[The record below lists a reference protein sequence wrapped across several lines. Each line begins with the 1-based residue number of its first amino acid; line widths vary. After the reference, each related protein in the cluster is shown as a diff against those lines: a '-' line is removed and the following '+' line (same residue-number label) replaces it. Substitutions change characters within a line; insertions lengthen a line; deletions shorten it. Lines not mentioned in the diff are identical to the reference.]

1 MRIQILGTA
10 ASVALLGF
18 GTVPVRALSPCPLL
32 GPDLPIPTALGNEV
46 SVRNA
51 LSEIQQLVPS
61 LDIDF
66 QNTSFSIDIYPA
78 ADKQPLFS
86 YHHSTPILQNH
97 SHGVQVVNDTTVYR
111 IGSISKLLTAYVYL
125 LEVGD
130 VSFNQPVTRYV
141 PELADISA
149 GLRNKSDSALQYVDW
164 DVITIGALA
173 SHMAGIPR
181 DFPSPASSDRQLER
195 LGFPPVRHVDFGYCG
210 ENVLYPCNRT
220 AFFDAIRTRHPV
232 EAAFSTPIYSNIG
245 YQIMAY
251 ALENITG
258 TTYPD
263 ILSRQLIL
271 PLGLNPTSYAK
282 PANSDSSIIPDS
294 PSNSWYD
301 VDTRDEGP
309 AAGIYSSIADLR
321 KIGQSIL
328 TYEMLSPSQT
338 RRWMKPVSFTA
349 DPQVAIGAPWEI
361 ARVPSTNR
369 ASWMYT
375 KGGKLRMY
383 SSLMA
388 LLPDWG
394 VGLTVLAAGTDAP
407 GVVGMIPGAIVS
419 KLVPALE
426 KAAKRQARQSYSGR
440 YGDERNGMTITVQD
454 SLPGLGVTSW
464 FVDGR
469 DMFISIRLMVSESST
484 GSGNVSMRLYPT
496 GLQTQTDGNARLE
509 SWRAVYEIIDAASPS
524 SPYCAS
530 WFAVDSV
537 TYGGVSI
544 DEFVIDL
551 SADGISQGITM
562 SAFDTRLERPSMDYK
577 VVVAAVHAA
586 PVFMNKAATTDKV
599 IDLIE
604 RAGKE
609 NIELLVFP
617 ETFIPGYPY
626 WIECYPPLQ
635 QVGALAKYADESV
648 VVQDGDEIARI
659 SATCRRTGIAI
670 SLGISE
676 RIAQGYTLFNSQVNI
691 DANGTLLGVHR
702 KLQPTY
708 VERSVWAQGGGHTL
722 RTYKL
727 TASGRPFNLGGL
739 CCWEHTMNGARQ
751 ALITQHEH
759 IHAGAWPALSTMAG
773 FEVVAD
779 SQIEA
784 LMKAHALTAQVFVI
798 TASNYVDDACLE
810 WMEKNLGKQEFVKA
824 GGGWSAVIHP
834 FCSFLAG
841 PHTGAEEKLV
851 KAEVD
856 LSQLGQVK
864 VWVDAAGHYSRP
876 EILKFSF
883 DDQPLWA
890 DEKPASERTSLVKNN
905 LEEDSGSKETL

>member
-10 ASVALLGF
+10 ISAAFLGF
-18 GTVPVRALSPCPLL
+18 GTAPAQALSPCPLF
-32 GPDLPIPTALGNEV
+32 GPDFPIPTALGDEI
-46 SVRNA
+46 SLKNA
-51 LSEIQQLVPS
+51 LSEILKLVPS

-78 ADKQPLFS
+78 ADKRPLFS
-86 YHHSTPILQNH
+86 YHHSAAYH
-97 SHGVQVVNDTTVYR
+97 GHGVQVVNDTTVYR

-149 GLRNKSDSALQYVDW
+149 KLRNKSAYALQYVDW
-164 DVITIGALA
+164 DAVTIGALA

-181 DFPSPASSDRQLER
+181 DFPSPASADHQLER
-195 LGFPPVRHVDFGYCG
+195 LGFPPVRPVDFAYCG
-210 ENVLYPCNRT
+210 KSVLYPCNRT
-220 AFFDAIRTRHPV
+220 AFFDAIRTRHPS

-258 TTYPD
+258 TAYPD
-263 ILSRQLIL
+263 ILSRQLIF
-271 PLGLNPTSYAK
+271 PLGLNSTSYAK
-282 PANSDSSIIPDS
+282 PANTDMSIIPDS
-294 PSNSWYD
+294 PSSSWYD

-349 DPQVAIGAPWEI
+349 DSEVAVGAPWEI
-361 ARVPSTNR
+361 ARVPSTSKT
-369 ASWMYT
+369 SWMYT
-375 KGGKLRMY
+375 KGGQLGMY

-394 VGLTVLAAGTDAP
+394 IGFTVLAAGTDAQE
-407 GVVGMIPGAIVS
+407 VVGMIPAAIVS

-426 KAAKRQARQSYSGR
+426 QAAKRQARQSYSGR
-440 YGDERNGMTITVQD
+440 YGNERNAMTLAVQD

-464 FVDGR
+464 LVDGH
-469 DMFISIRLMVSESST
+469 DMFDLIRLMVSESST

-496 GLQTQTDGNARLE
+496 GLQTQTDGKTRLE
-509 SWRAVYEIIDAASPS
+509 SWRAVYEIIEVVS
-524 SPYCAS
+524 SSSSYCDS

-551 SADGISQGITM
+551 SADGTSQGITN
-562 SAFDTRLERPSMDYK
+562 PMDYK

-604 RAGKE
+604 QAGKE
-609 NIELLVFP
+609 HIELLVFP

-659 SATCRRTGIAI
+659 SAACRRTGIAI
-670 SLGISE
+670 SLGVSE
-676 RIAQGYTLFNSQVNI
+676 RISQGYTLFNSQVNI
-691 DANGTLLGVHR
+691 DANGNLLGVHR

-727 TASGRPFNLGGL
+727 GASGRPLNLGGL

-773 FEVVAD
+773 FEAVAD

-784 LMKAHALTAQVFVI
+784 LMKAHALTAQVFAI
-798 TASNYVDDACLE
+798 TASNYVDDTCLE

-864 VWVDAAGHYSRP
+864 VWVDAAGHYQRP
-876 EILKFSF
+876 EILRFSF

-890 DEKPASERTSLVKNN
+890 DEKSAPKRPSTVENKP
-905 LEEDSGSKETL
+905 EEEPVPKESV